1 MEATMAERK
10 RQAIPELERQEL
22 VDTGVD
28 TDARDE
34 DPEVDHLSRAEVEE
48 DPGEATRKLPKNDQA
63 L

>member
-1 MEATMAERK
+1 MAEPD
-10 RQAIPELERQEL
+10 RQTIPELEKQEL

-28 TDARDE
+28 TDARDD
-34 DPEVDHLSRAEVEE
+34 DPEVDHLTRAEVEE